1 MKQETEKRIVKLI
14 QQLTGREEWSHV
26 VQELQE
32 ALVCEANDVKLGKL
46 DLYKFTAKDKLRPA
60 LTGVYYSGGWQ
71 VATDGYILIACKQ
84 DYAEEKEGQVILK
97 DGTVIEDKYP
107 NWRSVIPAM
116 NDEWKTFRLNTD
128 ELSAAMR
135 KIKVHTKVYGKYSCM
150 LSIDDKVWL
159 DPNFFKLFA
168 TAMKE
173 AGTDTLR
180 YHSDS
185 RGIVVITDTMQLL
198 LMPKWPPTE
207 EHLADESRLY
217 ITLHSMNQ
225 E

>member
-46 DLYKFTAKDKLRPA
+46 DLYKFTAKDNLRPA
-60 LTGVYYSGGWQ
+60 LTGVYHSEGWQ
-71 VATDGYILIACKQ
+71 AATDGHILIACKQ
-84 DYAEEKEGQVILK
+84 DYPEEKEGQVILK

-173 AGTDTLR
+173 TGTDTLR

-207 EHLADESRLY
+207 ESLADESRLY